1 MYTLSICPMPGKELD
16 LYHRNGKTFVHGR
29 REAKLQPG
37 LGRRRQVTTSQPQP
51 MFTSLILS

>member
-1 MYTLSICPMPGKELD
+1 MPGKELD